1 MLAVRFDLTYSP
13 DGTSVPV
20 VKQGEMTNRW
30 QKIDELQHR
39 AMHLKP
45 MQFGIEFPH
54 PVLVAS
60 QIRGGRLVKQDLTDP
75 APPRRIQRP
84 KRPELGPST
93 MVHVPTEHVEGA
105 VTDPELLYDRSPS
118 IERFLEITRPRSAEK
133 LIWFTVGRRSS
144 CDVFLNDFTVSKLHA
159 KIRYDGKLTTY
170 HLEDCGSSNGTFIAG
185 TRVEPGQLVPLQNA
199 DIVGFGRLDLTYLT
213 PAGFYRYLTEFA

>member
-1 MLAVRFDLTYSP
+1 VEQF
-13 DGTSVPV
+13 
-20 VKQGEMTNRW
+20 EMANRW
-30 QKIDELQHR
+30 QKVDELLNR

-60 QIRGGRLVKQDLTDP
+60 QIRGGRLVKQDMTDP
-75 APPRRIQRP
+75 SPPRRVQRP
-84 KRPELGPST
+84 ARPGVGPST
-93 MVHVPTEHVEGA
+93 MVHVPTAHVAGA
-105 VTDPELLYDRSPS
+105 VTDPELLHDRSPS
-118 IERFLEITRPRSAEK
+118 VERFLEITRAKSVEK
-133 LIWFTVGRRSS
+133 LIWFTVGRRST

-170 HLEDCGSSNGTFIAG
+170 HLEDCGSSNGTFING
-185 TRVEPGQLVPLQNA
+185 IRVEKGQLVPLQNN

-213 PAGFYRYLTEFA
+213 PAGFYRYLTETT